1 MCITLIGPTEATVCS
16 TYHKCNKDDEI
27 TIPIGKTIANYKNYI
42 ISEDNQLLPKG
53 YIGELCIGGDGL
65 SKGYIN
71 NKKLTQE
78 KFIFLNSI
86 NEIVYKTGDLCR
98 INQNNEFEFWGR
110 KDKQLKIRGYRVSL
124 VEIEKMINQYPGIDN
139 SVVVDFEDEIGKKAL
154 CAYYTSNI
162 NLTKK
167 EIKEYLKKVLPSY
180 MIPTIY
186 IKIDKI
192 PVNTSG
198 KLDKYKLPNPKE
210 YLSKTKKYIKPS
222 TETEI
227 KLEKYWKNILNMD
240 SVSIDTDIFELGA
253 DSLSIIEFQ
262 AISSNENWNISPQ
275 DIYTN
280 PSIQELANK
289 ITEIQNNNTLN
300 FENYKD
306 INIRNI
312 ELPKSDT
319 KINNILLTGATGFL
333 GIHILKNLLQYPINN
348 IYCLVRGNEEKFAQ
362 KRLKDL
368 YEFYFSE
375 SIYNNNKIKV
385 IYGDITKS
393 CLGLSESLYNDLT
406 KNIDTVIHTAAT
418 VKHYGN
424 KETFKEINVIGTQ
437 NIVDFCKISKSKL
450 HYMSTISVSGQT
462 VIGKD
467 NEYFTENDF
476 WIGQNYNDN
485 VYIESKFE
493 AEYLV
498 LKNILEENLYA
509 KIYRIG
515 NLTGRY
521 KDGVFQ
527 KNIESN
533 AFYTK
538 LKTIIDL
545 KKIPKDIAD
554 IDIDFTPVDLT
565 TNAILKVIFKD
576 NSKQIIY
583 HLFNNE
589 TLNINQLIIL
599 LNKLGQN
606 IDIITK
612 NEFEE
617 IKDKTAKTF
626 LYDIYSI
633 KSKQNIEILNNITQ
647 KRLKELNFKW
657 NIIDEIYLG
666 KIIQYMKKVNFI

>member
-1 MCITLIGPTEATVCS
+1 M
-16 TYHKCNKDDEI
+16 
-27 TIPIGKTIANYKNYI
+27 
-42 ISEDNQLLPKG
+42 
-53 YIGELCIGGDGL
+53 
-65 SKGYIN
+65 
-71 NKKLTQE
+71 TQE

-98 INQNNEFEFWGR
+98 INQNNEFEFCGR

-139 SVVVDFEDEIGKKAL
+139 SVVIDFEDETGKKAL
-154 CAYYTSNI
+154 CAYYTSNV

-167 EIKEYLKKVLPSY
+167 EIMEYLKKVLPSY
-180 MIPTIY
+180 MIPAIY

-198 KLDKYKLPNPKE
+198 KLDKYKLPDPKE
-210 YLSKTKKYIKPS
+210 YFSKTKKYIKPS

-227 KLEKYWKNILNMD
+227 KLEKYWKSILNMD
-240 SVSIDTDIFELGA
+240 SVSIDADIFELGA

-262 AISSNENWNISPQ
+262 TISSNENWNISPQ
-275 DIYTN
+275 DIYNN
-280 PSIQELANK
+280 PSIQQLENK
-289 ITEIQNNNTLN
+289 ITEIQNSNTLN
-300 FENYKD
+300 VKNYKNID
-306 INIRNI
+306 IKNI
-312 ELPKSDT
+312 ELPET
-319 KINNILLTGATGFL
+319 NNKINNILLTGATGFL
-333 GIHILKNLLQYPINN
+333 GIHILKALLQYPINN

-362 KRLKDL
+362 KRLNDL
-368 YEFYFSE
+368 YEFYFNE

-393 CLGLSESLYNDLT
+393 YLGLNECLYNDLVE
-406 KNIDTVIHTAAT
+406 NVDTVIHTAAT

-437 NIVDFCKISKSKL
+437 NIIDFCKISKSKL

-462 VIGKD
+462 VMGKD

-498 LKNILEENLYA
+498 LKNILEGNLYA

-521 KDGVFQ
+521 QDGVFQ

-545 KKIPKDIAD
+545 KKIPKDIVD
-554 IDIDFTPVDLT
+554 IDIDFTPVDLA

-583 HLFNNE
+583 HLYNNE

-617 IKDKTAKTF
+617 ITDKNAKTF
-626 LYDIYSI
+626 LYDIYST
-633 KSKQNIEILNNITQ
+633 KSKQNVEILNSITQ
-647 KRLKELNFKW
+647 KRLKELSFKW
-657 NIIDEIYLG
+657 NIIDVIYLE